1 VLTPIENGT
10 NVPWV
15 LFWVVVNVLGK
26 GRLLVDTFLNGSA
39 GPKEVREKKFS
50 NFASALV
57 FAPIANTMHLLQN
70 TTNRLRQTECLWQ
83 NLKHG
88 ISTRGSVAGETKC
101 SKRRGMRSRM
111 GQIESVLNRKIMLL
125 RVR

>member
-70 TTNRLRQTECLWQ
+70 TTNRLRQT
-83 NLKHG
+83 
-88 ISTRGSVAGETKC
+88 GETKC